1 MTRFSRMMIAA
12 YLWVH
17 VLFMRGLEAAV
28 TDVMLKF
35 PQSTHTNP
43 KI

>member
-1 MTRFSRMMIAA
+1 MIAA

-17 VLFMRGLEAAV
+17 VLFMRGLKAGV
-28 TDVMLKF
+28 TDVVLKF
-35 PQSTHTNP
+35 PQSTHANP